1 MPAKSPLY
9 IVLNGASETGKST
22 LIASGLMYR
31 FKLLNEQ
38 FLQESNDPAD
48 YSLTVVQ
55 DSFANPMKH
64 FIATTLGVKYSDLKK
79 NTMMAIIQGYTPRE
93 FLIHLSEH
101 YIKERYGDDA
111 FGRWLEHRVLRL
123 DPLPDVVVIDDGGF
137 PGELGALGYSAK
149 VIRVN
154 RPGKTFEGDSR
165 EYMPD
170 PHYTLDNDGTI
181 EDLELKLDQ
190 LANWIIDQLPINRRP
205 PLIQE

>member
-9 IVLNGASETGKST
+9 IILNGASETGKST

-38 FLQESNDPAD
+38 FLRESNDPND
-48 YSLTVVQ
+48 YSLDVVQ

-64 FIATTLGVKYSDLKK
+64 FIATTLGVKYADLKK
-79 NTMMAIIQGYTPRE
+79 NTMMAVLQGYTPRE
-93 FLIHLSEH
+93 FLIHLSEQ

-137 PGELGALGYSAK
+137 LAERAVLGFRAK
-149 VIRVN
+149 VVRVT
-154 RPGKTFEGDSR
+154 RPEKTFEGDSR
-165 EYMPD
+165 IHLPD
-170 PHYTLDNDGTI
+170 PDYTLVNDGTVD
-181 EDLELKLDQ
+181 DLEPKLDD
-190 LANWIIDQLPINRRP
+190 LADWIINCLPVNRRP
-205 PLIQE
+205 PALEE